1 MSASGRTSTLRTLRK
16 TSTRLA
22 DGRQIIYFDSADVS
36 GDLPPER
43 TAEDRRALPITT
55 ARSELRLDRL
65 LDEWVIVASHRQ
77 SRTYHPPADQC
88 PLCPTTDFNHTEVPE
103 RDYQVVVFENR
114 FPSLADATSDLPDH
128 VAGSPLTTLRPGIG
142 RCEVVCFTSDHD
154 GAFWRLPPAQA
165 RVVIDAWADRT
176 VELSAMDGV
185 EQVFPF
191 ENHGEEIG
199 VTLAH
204 PHGQIYAYPFVT
216 PRTAKM
222 LETTT
227 RHRERTGENLFG
239 ALLKEAREHPE
250 RVVASNE
257 LWTAFVPAA
266 ARWPYEVQFFPH
278 RQVPDIPALNSEERD
293 AFVTVYLD
301 VTARFARLFDAPI
314 PYISAWN
321 QAPVHGR
328 DGEWWLHLQLF
339 SIARGAHKLKYLAG
353 SESGMGVFANDVS
366 PERAAADL
374 RSVDTTP

>member
-1 MSASGRTSTLRTLRK
+1 MSASGHATTLGTLRK
-16 TSTRLA
+16 TSRRLA
-22 DGRQIIYFDSADVS
+22 DGREIIYFDSANVS
-36 GDLPPER
+36 GELPPQR
-43 TAEDRRALPITT
+43 TAEDTRPLPTITVH
-55 ARSELRLDRL
+55 SELRLDRL

-88 PLCPTTDFNHTEVPE
+88 PLCPTTDANLTEIPE

-114 FPSLADATSDLPDH
+114 FPSLASGIPELADH
-128 VAGSPLTTLRPGIG
+128 VAGSELTTLRPGVG

-165 RVVIDAWADRT
+165 RLVVDAWADRT
-176 VELSAMDGV
+176 SELSALDGV

-204 PHGQIYAYPFVT
+204 PHGQIYAYPFVN

-222 LETTT
+222 LETTE
-227 RHRERTGENLFG
+227 RFRQRTGGNLFG
-239 ALLKEAREHPE
+239 ALLEEARAAPE
-250 RVVASNE
+250 RIIASND
-257 LWTAFVPAA
+257 LWTAFVPPA

-278 RQVPDIPALNSEERD
+278 RQVADIPALSSAERD
-293 AFVTVYLD
+293 AFVGVYLD
-301 VTARFARLFDAPI
+301 VTARFAKLFDRPI

-321 QAPVHGR
+321 QAPVRGR
-328 DGEWWLHLQLF
+328 DGQWWLHLQLF
-339 SIARGAHKLKYLAG
+339 SIARGPRKLKYLAG

-374 RSVDTTP
+374 KAVVL

>member
-1 MSASGRTSTLRTLRK
+1 MSASVRTTTLGTLRK
-16 TSTRLA
+16 TSTLLA
-22 DGRQIIYFDSADVS
+22 DGRQLIYFDSANVS
-36 GDLPPER
+36 GELPPER
-43 TAEDRRALPITT
+43 TAGDTRDLPTT
-55 ARSELRLDRL
+55 TVHSELRLDRL

-88 PLCPTTDFNHTEVPE
+88 PLCPTTDANRTEVPE

-114 FPSLADATSDLPDH
+114 FPSLASGTPQLPDH
-128 VAGSPLTTLRPGIG
+128 VVGSPLTALRPGVG

-165 RVVIDAWADRT
+165 RLVVDAWADRT
-176 VELSAMDGV
+176 SELSTMDGV

-222 LETTT
+222 LATTA
-227 RHRERTGENLFG
+227 RFKERTGENLFG
-239 ALLKEAREHPE
+239 ALLDEARQAPE
-250 RVVASNE
+250 RIIAANDR
-257 LWTAFVPAA
+257 WTAFVPAA

-278 RQVPDIPALNSEERD
+278 RQVPDIPKLSPAERD
-293 AFVTVYLD
+293 AFVGVYLD
-301 VTARFARLFDAPI
+301 VTARFAKLFERPI

-328 DGEWWLHLQLF
+328 DGSWWLHLQLF
-339 SIARGAHKLKYLAG
+339 SIARGPHKLKYLAG

-374 RSVDTTP
+374 KAVVL

>member
-1 MSASGRTSTLRTLRK
+1 MVADSSTTVLPALRK
-16 TSTRLA
+16 TTRHLA
-22 DGRQIIYFDSADVS
+22 DGREIIYFDSSAIT
-36 GDLPPER
+36 GAFPAER
-43 TAEDRRALPITT
+43 TVPDRRALPVITVH
-55 ARSELRLDRL
+55 SELRLDRL

-88 PLCPTTDFNHTEVPE
+88 PLCPTTDANHTEIPE

-114 FPSLADATSDLPDH
+114 FPSLASGTPPLPNH
-128 VAGSPLTTLRPGIG
+128 VAGSALTTLRPGVG
-142 RCEVVCFTSDHD
+142 RCEVVCFTSNHD
-154 GAFWRLPPAQA
+154 GAFWRLPAAQA
-165 RVVIDAWADRT
+165 RLVVDAWADRT
-176 VELSAMDGV
+176 VELGALDGV

-227 RHRERTGENLFG
+227 RYRDRTGENLFG
-239 ALLKEAREHPE
+239 ALLEEARQAPE
-250 RVVASNE
+250 RVIAANE

-278 RQVPDIPALNSEERD
+278 RQVPDIPALTSAERD
-293 AFVTVYLD
+293 AFVEVYLD
-301 VTARFARLFDAPI
+301 VTARFAKLFDRPI

-328 DGEWWLHLQLF
+328 DGQWWLHLQLF
-339 SIARGAHKLKYLAG
+339 SIARGPHKLKYLAG

-374 RSVDTTP
+374 KAVVL